1 MKLKY
6 HFETI
11 IIENTIRMIP
21 VGSKDFNGVMTV
33 NETMKDI
40 MDLLEKER
48 TEEEVVSAMLELYS
62 GASRYEIALN
72 VRKVCNDLRK
82 EGLLEG

>member
-1 MKLKY
+1 MKKY
-6 HFETI
+6 ILF
-11 IIENTIRMIP
+11 
-21 VGSKDFNGVMTV
+21 DFDGVMTV

-40 MDLLEKER
+40 IDLLEKER

-62 GASRYEIALN
+62 GVSRDEMNLS

-82 EGLLEG
+82 EGLLES